1 MWNMVNS
8 VSPELFFQQVI
19 DIPPLMRS
27 TSKYRTTLG
36 HKTNSAF
43 FEERNAVFDTVSIV
57 TSVEKHN

>member
-1 MWNMVNS
+1 MVNS
-8 VSPELFFQQVI
+8 VSPELFLQQVI
-19 DIPPLMRS
+19 DIPPPMRS